1 MVEAFKKLKDF
12 NDKLYKQNFFKESS
26 CLLAIVPRD

>member
-12 NDKLYKQNFFKESS
+12 NDKLCKQKKFKESS
-26 CLLAIVPRD
+26 CLLAIIPRD